1 MNMLPENGRE
11 MLPDVLLDR
20 MALLFQLGLCLL
32 KVASIP
38 DHHGVEDER
47 EGRGSV
53 QLGLVATIR
62 EPPLSAKGDRSC
74 HRVQG
79 LALVE
84 PDQHPPSELFIVNI
98 FQNVPGF
105 RNTS

>member
-1 MNMLPENGRE
+1 MLACFTRGFPLFSDCVHTACLLLSRCASRG
-11 MLPDVLLDR
+11 PDVLLDR
-20 MALLFQLGLCLL
+20 MTLLFQFCLCLL
-32 KVASIP
+32 KIASIP

-84 PDQHPPSELFIVNI
+84 PD
-98 FQNVPGF
+98 
-105 RNTS
+105 